1 MSESTA
7 KDKELI
13 EQLITKEAEV
23 NDMKRQIAEYNKRLK
38 DIQKSR
44 TYRLGIP
51 FEKISQFFAKLFRR
65 EQARTEKIKLQSLER
80 ELITL
85 KQQLEAKEEELYYLK
100 LDERSFK
107 THEMMEQLRTLKETG
122 KILDY
127 ITNLSLQKEEH
138 IKNYN
143 EALTYAARLFMQED
157 PEKQRVVYEKV
168 LPTFQT
174 DEIPEFLVR
183 PGLEESFSLE
193 QVGSFRGSLTRRI
206 RQRQLSETE
215 LPEYLLEDKLIAYQF
230 IDQLNIRRPK
240 TIATNKPFDEIP
252 MEPKSVIKPVDGAG
266 SRGVYLIYDEE
277 DIIDVKRGE
286 KLTSLNELEEHMA
299 KDLATGWVAENNW
312 LAEELVVEDFEK
324 KIPAR
329 DLKFYSFYGKV
340 GLILEITR
348 YPELRQCWWTRD
360 GKRIRTGKYEEQ
372 LFKGDGVTEEEIA
385 FIEQLS
391 KKIPA
396 PFVRIDFLK
405 SEEGLIFGEFTA
417 KPGNYDDFNEQI
429 DRQLGDY
436 YLEAEINLTNDLF
449 SNKQF
454 NEFNQF
460 LRSQQLMK

>member
-1 MSESTA
+1 
-7 KDKELI
+7 
-13 EQLITKEAEV
+13 
-23 NDMKRQIAEYNKRLK
+23 
-38 DIQKSR
+38 
-44 TYRLGIP
+44 
-51 FEKISQFFAKLFRR
+51 
-65 EQARTEKIKLQSLER
+65 
-80 ELITL
+80 
-85 KQQLEAKEEELYYLK
+85 
-100 LDERSFK
+100 
-107 THEMMEQLRTLKETG
+107 
-122 KILDY
+122 
-127 ITNLSLQKEEH
+127 
-138 IKNYN
+138 
-143 EALTYAARLFMQED
+143 
-157 PEKQRVVYEKV
+157 
-168 LPTFQT
+168 
-174 DEIPEFLVR
+174 
-183 PGLEESFSLE
+183 
-193 QVGSFRGSLTRRI
+193 
-206 RQRQLSETE
+206 
-215 LPEYLLEDKLIAYQF
+215 
-230 IDQLNIRRPK
+230 
-240 TIATNKPFDEIP
+240 
-252 MEPKSVIKPVDGAG
+252 
-266 SRGVYLIYDEE
+266 
-277 DIIDVKRGE
+277 
-286 KLTSLNELEEHMA
+286 MA

-417 KPGNYDDFNEQI
+417 KPGNYDYFNEQI